1 VKREPGI
8 RFGPISFLQPTL
20 SQYGELHSDVV
31 RSGSITAWIE
41 ALGQDIR
48 YAARGLCKAPA
59 FTLVAVLTLAIG
71 IGGTTT
77 IFSALDAL
85 LLRPLPY
92 PEQDRLVALSNS
104 YPRFPRARVPVST
117 TDVAHWRTDNQ
128 VFEQIE
134 FVSGPDMVA
143 MSGAG
148 FAERVGVQHVS
159 ARLFPLLG
167 ITSFLGS
174 LPTDE
179 VTEREGSLGVVL
191 GYEFWQHHFAGDPKI
206 IGRSIF
212 VDTFSGPVIAVLKP
226 GFNLFGSGPPEAFL
240 IDGMGNAADSG
251 IGDSRWLLG
260 VGKRRPGVSL
270 QQAQSAMNLTA
281 QRLSQ
286 AFPAAYRD
294 MGVRVEPLQKGLFGR
309 SEQVLYLLFA
319 AVGFVLLIACTNVA
333 NLLLVRGD
341 GRRKEIGVRVALG
354 ASRSSLIRQLLS
366 ESVLLSLTGGVGGLI
381 LSLWGARIL
390 KVLSSRQFP
399 TAGASLNAR
408 VLFFTL
414 GTCILTGLLFGLIPA
429 YRASKHDLNECLRE
443 GGRSTATKSR
453 HRTRNI
459 LVVAEIAVALVSL
472 ICAGLMIN
480 TLAHILRTSPGF
492 DPSHLLTAEVRLTGE
507 KYIGANDPGNTGLT
521 VIQTPVGI
529 FCRQVLERL
538 KNLPGVEGAALIDW
552 LPLAAD
558 AQHAR
563 PGFTIVGRSVDL
575 SAGKPD
581 VLLDAVSADYFRL
594 MGIPIL
600 RGRGVTDHD
609 TETSSSV
616 VVINEAMA
624 RQFWPNEDPV
634 GREVTFDF
642 SPEER
647 PRQIVGIVGNVKQL
661 GLIRDSPPQA
671 YVSYLQLPTHV
682 AGWTESRLHKSFVVR
697 TQSTSAALIEN
708 VRRVISE
715 LAPDSPVFGV
725 RAVEQTVSNSARTWS
740 VLSQLLGLFAAMA
753 LILAAIGIYG
763 VMAYSVSERS
773 HELGLRMA
781 LGAQRRHV
789 VRLVLGQAMTL
800 SFLGVMIGVAASFGV
815 APLLA
820 RFLYGVK
827 PQDVL
832 TLVLVS
838 SLLIA
843 VTLFASYIPARNATA
858 IDPMETLRHE

>member
-1 VKREPGI
+1 M
-8 RFGPISFLQPTL
+8 
-20 SQYGELHSDVV
+20 
-31 RSGSITAWIE
+31 
-41 ALGQDIR
+41 
-48 YAARGLCKAPA
+48 
-59 FTLVAVLTLAIG
+59 LVAVVTLAIG
-71 IGGTTT
+71 IGSTTT
-77 IFSALDAL
+77 IFSAIDAL

-92 PEQDRLVALSNS
+92 PDRDRLIALSNT
-104 YPRFPRARVPVST
+104 YPRFPRVRGPVST

-179 VTEREGSLGVVL
+179 VTERQGSLGVVL

-212 VDTFSGPVIAVLKP
+212 VDSFSGPVIAVLNP
-226 GFNLFGSGPPEAFL
+226 GFDLFGSGPPEVFV
-240 IDGMGNAADSG
+240 IDGMGDAADSG
-251 IGDSRWLLG
+251 VNDARWLLG
-260 VGKRRPGVSL
+260 VGRRRPGVSL

-286 AFPAAYRD
+286 TFPKAYKD
-294 MGVRVEPLQKGLFGR
+294 IGVRVEPLQKGLFGR

-333 NLLLVRGD
+333 NLLLVRAD

-354 ASRSSLIRQLLS
+354 ASRSSLIRQLLT
-366 ESVLLSLTGGVGGLI
+366 ESVLLSLVGGVGGLI
-381 LSLWGARIL
+381 LSLWGVQIL
-390 KVLSSRQFP
+390 HVLSSRQFP
-399 TAGASLNAR
+399 TAGVFLNVR

-414 GTCILTGLLFGLIPA
+414 GICILTGLLFGLIPV
-429 YRASKHDLNECLRE
+429 YRASQHDVNEYLRE
-443 GGRSTATKSR
+443 GGRSTPTKSR

-472 ICAGLMIN
+472 TCAGLMIN
-480 TLAHILRTSPGF
+480 TLAHILRTNPGF
-492 DPSHLLTAEVRLTGE
+492 DGSHLLTAEVRLTGE
-507 KYIGANDPGNTGLT
+507 KYIDVTDPGNTGLT
-521 VIQTPVGI
+521 VIRPSVGI

-538 KNLPGVEGAALIDW
+538 NNLPAIEGAALIDW

-563 PGFTIVGRSVDL
+563 PGFTIVGRSEDL
-575 SAGKPD
+575 SAERTS
-581 VLLDAVSADYFRL
+581 VLLDAISPDYFRL
-594 MGIPIL
+594 MGIPVL
-600 RGRGVTDHD
+600 RGRGVTNRD

-634 GREVTFDF
+634 GREITFDL

-647 PRQIVGIVGNVKQL
+647 PRQIVGIVGNVRQFDL
-661 GLIRDSPPQA
+661 TGESQPQA
-671 YVSYLQLPTHV
+671 YVSYLQLPTHT
-682 AGWTESRLHKSFVVR
+682 AGWTESRVHKSLVIR

-708 VRRVISE
+708 VRRVISG

-725 RAVEQTVSNSARTWS
+725 RTVEQTVSNSERSRRA
-740 VLSQLLGLFAAMA
+740 LSQLLGFFAAIA

-763 VMAYSVSERS
+763 VMSYSVSERT

-781 LGAQRRHV
+781 LGAQPRHV
-789 VRLVLGQAMTL
+789 VRLVVGQAMAL
-800 SFLGVMIGVAASFGV
+800 SSLGVVIGVAGSFAA

-827 PQDVL
+827 PHDVL

-843 VTLFASYIPARNATA
+843 VTLFASYIPARHATE
-858 IDPMETLRHE
+858 IDPMATLRHE